1 MNELIEYGDCIELN
15 RKSEIIVIRVMR
27 MKNVMMIGEN
37 CCNEVNLSCLDVSRV
52 VDLKWLVIGSKS
64 LNEIVRM
71 RGVENEIVNMRGV
84 EYELLNEVIIGE
96 NSVSWLSDWWVD
108 WVLIDE

>member
-37 CCNEVNLSCLDVSRV
+37 CCTEVNLSCLDVNRF

-64 LNEIVRM
+64 L
-71 RGVENEIVNMRGV
+71 NEIVNMRGV

>member
-37 CCNEVNLSCLDVSRV
+37 CCNEVNLSCLDVSRF
-52 VDLKWLVIGSKS
+52 VDLK
-64 LNEIVRM
+64 
-71 RGVENEIVNMRGV
+71 
-84 EYELLNEVIIGE
+84 
-96 NSVSWLSDWWVD
+96 
-108 WVLIDE
+108 

>member
-37 CCNEVNLSCLDVSRV
+37 CCTEVNLSCLYVSRF

-64 LNEIVRM
+64 L
-71 RGVENEIVNMRGV
+71 NEIVNMRGV